1 MKNDTCIQFN
11 NLTKEEQELVISYMD
26 IIIQEMISNRN
37 HVPIP
42 HIAKVIQEF
51 YDSFPG
57 LYEYRMEKLY
67 EVAPDGNV
75 FSTYMP
81 DPGPE
86 ARYVNKYFD
95 GTTYAKAINIEE
107 KSNED
112 N

>member
-1 MKNDTCIQFN
+1 
-11 NLTKEEQELVISYMD
+11 
-26 IIIQEMISNRN
+26 MISNRN

-57 LYEYRMEKLY
+57 LYEYRLEKLY

-86 ARYVNKYFD
+86 ARYVNKYLD
-95 GTTYAKAINIEE
+95 RTTYAKAIDINVEG
-107 KSNED
+107 KNDED

>member
-1 MKNDTCIQFN
+1 MKNDNCIQFN
-11 NLTKEEQELVISYMD
+11 SLTKEEQELIISYMD
-26 IIIQEMISNRN
+26 IIIQTSIKNKEPISN
-37 HVPIP
+37 VAEI
-42 HIAKVIQEF
+42 VQEF

-57 LYEYRMEKLY
+57 LYEYRLEKLY
-67 EVAPDGNV
+67 EVAPDGNI

>member
-1 MKNDTCIQFN
+1 MQFEDY
-11 NLTKEEQELVISYMD
+11 TKEEQDLIISYMD
-26 IIIQEMISNRN
+26 IIIQEMISNSN

-42 HIAKVIQEF
+42 DIAKVVQEF

-67 EVAPDGNV
+67 EAAPDGNI

-86 ARYVNKYFD
+86 ARYVNKYLD
-95 GTTYAKAINIEE
+95 RTTYAKAIDINVEE
-107 KSNED
+107 KNDED